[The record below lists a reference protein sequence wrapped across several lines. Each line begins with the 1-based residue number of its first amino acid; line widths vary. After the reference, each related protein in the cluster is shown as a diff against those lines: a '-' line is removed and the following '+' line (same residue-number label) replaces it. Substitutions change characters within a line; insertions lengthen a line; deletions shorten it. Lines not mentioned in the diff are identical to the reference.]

1 MKNHGLLRT
10 HNDKMCAEISMGK
23 NPNTPQLIWP
33 ICPNWPFIWDISE
46 KNPLHMC
53 IVRDL
58 IYQNYWTQV
67 ILNEI

>member
-33 ICPNWPFIWDISE
+33 ICPNWPFMWDISE
-46 KNPLHMC
+46 KKILFTC
-53 IVRDL
+53 AL
-58 IYQNYWTQV
+58 SV
-67 ILNEI
+67 ISSTKIIGLK